1 MAADGTVVFTKIHHC
16 PVHLPCRAM
25 TSPMS
30 SSHSDFQIL
39 DQAKADLLSALV
51 SPPPIYPW
59 LPHHED
65 SEAYFA
71 DDPLGDDDPLIESA
85 LAEGWQR
92 FSAQMTSQWANA
104 SAPRVAT
111 IIQRLKTQ
119 LQISL
124 SDDLLHTLA
133 TAVATLEAN
142 RQTYLDRLVACA
154 QAVLPTWDA
163 GDLAVLA
170 RPLVYSL
177 RDGHSEILDLNLQSI
192 PQADWQ
198 NLSDIERARLSLTLA
213 AFALKVVDQES

>member
-1 MAADGTVVFTKIHHC
+1 
-16 PVHLPCRAM
+16 
-25 TSPMS
+25 
-30 SSHSDFQIL
+30 
-39 DQAKADLLSALV
+39 
-51 SPPPIYPW
+51 
-59 LPHHED
+59 
-65 SEAYFA
+65 
-71 DDPLGDDDPLIESA
+71 
-85 LAEGWQR
+85 
-92 FSAQMTSQWANA
+92 
-104 SAPRVAT
+104 
-111 IIQRLKTQ
+111 
-119 LQISL
+119 
-124 SDDLLHTLA
+124 
-133 TAVATLEAN
+133 VATLEAN